1 MKSWIVLLLA
11 MSVLCLPGFSCR
23 MQPQQVDI
31 PKPAH
36 GALDVEYSQNAAVI
50 PKSEVFEVTFRHEA
64 NYPDP
69 FFDVTIDVVKKCLS
83 FLRKSGMISTK
94 RSTRGILLKVHNYRH
109 FQDLSSYSGTKPSTK
124 KALRKHEE
132 STTIIKE
139 GKNVIKKEVIS
150 THKKFV
156 KPTEK
161 QIKDYCAKMSY
172 NINAEKFIAHYDSI
186 GWKRGKTPMKSWEAT
201 LTTWH
206 LRDKDKKP
214 KIESRQVKWFVYWCY
229 HCNDEYF
236 KKELGNYR
244 CKHNNCQVEM
254 KGDATVGV
262 KLDHT
267 RTIYKDES

>member
-1 MKSWIVLLLA
+1 MTERKKRGAFHLARQIFDSEIWLL
-11 MSVLCLPGFSCR
+11 
-23 MQPQQVDI
+23 
-31 PKPAH
+31 KPATWFKIWIYII
-36 GALDVEYSQNAAVI
+36 GKVNYKDNGTFNRGENFFRFTKELDNI
-50 PKSEVFEVTFRHEA
+50 GT
-64 NYPDP
+64 
-69 FFDVTIDVVKKCLS
+69 DVTIDVVKKCLS

-267 RTIYKDES
+267 RTIYKEEL